1 MYATSFSYDPN
12 AATFVAHA
20 DMTWDGQQAVLT
32 FDPVAGTWRRG
43 PGIGFSGLH
52 CSWVQTFGCAA
63 AFDATTGMTIHV
75 DRGRVDGWDAA
86 QDAWMTLSR
95 RTTDDAGVPW
105 CTGGIAFD
113 TLNGRLA
120 CLAARERRGLHAVD
134 PPVAVAA
141 RDLRSEGDALERK
154 GGCQ

>member
-1 MYATSFSYDPN
+1 
-12 AATFVAHA
+12 
-20 DMTWDGQQAVLT
+20 MTWDGQQAVLT

-120 CLAARERRGLHAVD
+120 CLAADGS
-134 PPVAVAA
+134 VAA
-141 RDLRSEGDALERK
+141 FTPSTRRWQWLLAPRGGDALERK